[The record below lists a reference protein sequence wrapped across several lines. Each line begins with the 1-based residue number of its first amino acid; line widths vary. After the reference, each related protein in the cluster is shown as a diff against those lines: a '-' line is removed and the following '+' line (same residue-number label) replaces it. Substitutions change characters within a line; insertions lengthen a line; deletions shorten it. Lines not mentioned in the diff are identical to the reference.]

1 MKPLYFLTKNIASIT
16 FLLAFIGYIGL
27 AIHAILVSTG
37 RPPRYLMVPVDLVVV
52 VHILMVWWFR
62 YDWQVAQATRLS

>member
-1 MKPLYFLTKNIASIT
+1 MNIASIT

-37 RPPRYLMVPVDLVVV
+37 RHPRYLMVPVGPSGGYSCTYGVVV
-52 VHILMVWWFR
+52 SV
-62 YDWQVAQATRLS
+62 

>member
-1 MKPLYFLTKNIASIT
+1 MNIASIT

-37 RPPRYLMVPVDLVVV
+37 RPPRYLMVPVAPGGGCSYTYGVVV
-52 VHILMVWWFR
+52 SV
-62 YDWQVAQATRLS
+62 